1 MAETALN
8 SWFRICDAWL
18 TKLISPLMIQ
28 AFNTLR
34 VLKKNE
40 ETLKASG
47 DARDRLPSLDLP
59 SLDKVAGA
67 GLKIIE
73 DLSSLLPGPAFG
85 LPGPAFKDSAGPATG
100 STAIAGLTP
109 TEGPSTSA
117 STSASVS
124 ATPREEKL
132 ISAVGLKDAAVIE
145 AAPGASVDSG
155 ARPSSSSPQGDGLE
169 DGDEMRAKLMATW
182 QYAEVTGDG
191 GVALAFGGLD
201 ESQDISR
208 LYEALGHEEMD
219 AEGEE
224 EEEAA
229 MLQALAVVE
238 EEVEAVDSPPDK
250 GLPPP
255 GGPRLD
261 LASNSLAFPALALAL
276 QDVPSPSVKFPART
290 PAEASASA
298 AAVDGSMA
306 GPSVTPQ
313 EEPLGMSAP
322 WSTPPRIKEKQASF
336 RDNIVQA
343 AKANLNSSLPTR
355 INKEQVGVFSNE
367 MLSGTLFSNTT
378 PMRDDVMYGCKRKVD
393 FHLHKVTLF
402 ML

>member
-1 MAETALN
+1 MVLN
-8 SWFRICDAWL
+8 SWFCMYNAWHA
-18 TKLISPLMIQ
+18 KLIPPMIQ

-59 SLDKVAGA
+59 SLDRVAGA

-85 LPGPAFKDSAGPATG
+85 LPGPAFKDSAKG
-100 STAIAGLTP
+100 STVIAGLTP

-117 STSASVS
+117 STSASAS
-124 ATPREEKL
+124 ATPREENSV
-132 ISAVGLKDAAVIE
+132 SAVGLKDAAAIE
-145 AAPGASVDSG
+145 AAPGASVDSDV
-155 ARPSSSSPQGDGLE
+155 RPSCPSPQGDGLE

-224 EEEAA
+224 EAEAA

-238 EEVEAVDSPPDK
+238 EEGEAVDSPPDK

-276 QDVPSPSVKFPART
+276 QDVPSPSVKFPAKT
-290 PAEASASA
+290 PAEAAASA
-298 AAVDGSMA
+298 VAADGSMA
-306 GPSVTPQ
+306 GPSVTPP

-336 RDNIVQA
+336 RDNIVPA
-343 AKANLNSSLPTR
+343 AKASLNTSLPTR
-355 INKEQVGVFSNE
+355 INKEQVGVFFN
-367 MLSGTLFSNTT
+367 
-378 PMRDDVMYGCKRKVD
+378 
-393 FHLHKVTLF
+393 
-402 ML
+402 